1 METIPNRTYRQSS
14 NGQFPVLHM
23 ASGQIT
29 LLGRWNGLAEAL
41 FSLNENGSFCAQYN
55 AHNTIVETYT
65 LLHGEVE
72 IEHVGESRK
81 MEIGETIDASAFEK
95 VVTFYALT
103 NAEIVMKMDADF
115 YEQLFFETKMLQIE
129 MDAVAQVDGYTYHHC
144 ERIRQYAIE
153 VWKRMEQ
160 PNDRLKLLRWGSYF
174 HDIGKLAIPLE
185 ILNKPGKL
193 TPAEWEIMKTHSSIG
208 ANIMRAHPVE
218 WLKDAAFIVEQ
229 HHEWYDGTG
238 YPYGL
243 KGDEISIEAAIVAVV
258 DAYDAMTTERV
269 YKQAMSEE
277 EAIAILE
284 NGKGEQF
291 HPEVVDHFIKLIV
304 ERKLEYMKS
313 TGGVF

>member
-1 METIPNRTYRQSS
+1 METNPNRTYRKSS
-14 NGQFPVLHM
+14 DGQFPVIQM
-23 ASGQIT
+23 ASGQIA

-55 AHNTIVETYT
+55 TDNTIVETYT

-72 IEHVGESRK
+72 IEHVGERRK
-81 MEIGETIDASAFEK
+81 MGIGETIDASAFEK
-95 VVTFYALT
+95 VVTFYALS

-115 YEQLFFETKMLQIE
+115 YEQLFFETKTLQVE

-153 VWKRMEQ
+153 VWKRMDQ
-160 PNDRLKLLRWGSYF
+160 PKDRLKLLRWGSYF
-174 HDIGKLAIPLE
+174 HDIGKLAIPHE

-193 TPAEWEIMKTHSSIG
+193 TLDEWEIMMTHSSIG

-229 HHEWYDGTG
+229 HHEKYDGTG

-258 DAYDAMTTERV
+258 DAYDAMTTERA
-269 YKQAMSEE
+269 YKQAISIE
-277 EAIAILE
+277 EAISELKK
-284 NGKGEQF
+284 GKGTQF
-291 HPEVVDHFIKLIV
+291 HPDVVDHFIEML
-304 ERKLEYMKS
+304 
-313 TGGVF
+313 GVKVTYV